1 LVRTRTWSITPSFGD
16 PALIAGIFGWMML
29 YLATL
34 TINLAWQGW
43 LCIRNRRNHAA
54 NRAWHNLLLQVLL
67 TAAGGCLR
75 LAGDWRLGSAPDAGI
90 SMVGFAT
97 VATNLWYIYK
107 PRPRPVDRIKEH
119 IKSLVGAGISVYTAF
134 FAFGAVRLVPE
145 MALTPALWSVP
156 LITGL
161 TLIIYHQR
169 AVTMRFRART
179 AADGARD
186 SLVVGAGV
194 GGLAAAIEL
203 AAAGQRVT
211 VLERA
216 AEPGGKMRQLP
227 VAGRGVDAGPTVF
240 TMRWIFDGLFAS
252 AGTRLEEQLKLHK
265 ADVLARHAWRQGG
278 VLDLRQHRQV
288 RRGHRGLLG
297 SPATP
302 GLPGV
307 LRPQCGHL
315 RHAA

>member
-1 LVRTRTWSITPSFGD
+1 MMSTHTLFEVLVAMHICTGTVGLISFWVPVAGRKGGAVHARFGRVFTMMMLATGSVAVGIALTTLSDPVATHPHLVDHPDFGD

-43 LCIRNRRNHAA
+43 LCIRDRRGRTA

-67 TAAGGCLR
+67 TAA
-75 LAGDWRLGSAPDAGI
+75 AGACAWQGWRLGQPLMLAI

-145 MALTPALWSVP
+145 LALTPALWSVP

-179 AADGARD
+179 AATA
-186 SLVVGAGV
+186 
-194 GGLAAAIEL
+194 
-203 AAAGQRVT
+203 
-211 VLERA
+211 
-216 AEPGGKMRQLP
+216 
-227 VAGRGVDAGPTVF
+227 
-240 TMRWIFDGLFAS
+240 
-252 AGTRLEEQLKLHK
+252 
-265 ADVLARHAWRQGG
+265 
-278 VLDLRQHRQV
+278 
-288 RRGHRGLLG
+288 
-297 SPATP
+297 
-302 GLPGV
+302 
-307 LRPQCGHL
+307 
-315 RHAA
+315 